1 MDENQTSDQMNSGDS
16 SDSFSL
22 ASSMSE
28 AANSIDTDNFAFLIV
43 PIGVAILVAVIL
55 SLFLIV
61 RRRQFKKSLAS
72 EIEAAVKSAD
82 QPNASASADDEY
94 EVAESRGQWE
104 TPPTEDLSA
113 EAEASDEEKR
123 DSDWHIPT
131 SPQESADVEDSLDFE
146 ASELSAAKT
155 TDADEVSEIRT
166 QSNSDWFARLKNG
179 LARTRDAL
187 AKGLSSVLGS
197 GSRLDEKVLE
207 SIHEQLYRADVGVKT
222 CDRLVKSIESTIGR
236 NSETSLSA
244 VSESL
249 RTEVTNILTACD
261 RPLSTPAN
269 GPWVILVVGVNGV
282 GKTTTI
288 GKLSARFIS
297 EGKTVLLAAADTFR
311 AAAID
316 QLQTWGQRLGIDVIS
331 HQAGSDP
338 AAVAFDAVKAAQSRG
353 HDVLIIDTAGRLH
366 NKKEL
371 MDELGKIN
379 RVIGKDLPGSPHE
392 TWLVIDATTGQNANM
407 QVAAFREVVKI
418 SGLIITKL
426 DGTAKGGV
434 VVGIADQ
441 HQIPIRFIGVGE
453 KASDLRQFSAR
464 EFAET
469 LI

>member
-1 MDENQTSDQMNSGDS
+1 MEENQPTEPFESGQS
-16 SDSFSL
+16 SDSLNL

-28 AANSIDTDNFAFLIV
+28 AASTIGADDFAFLIV
-43 PIGVAILVAVIL
+43 PMGAAVLVALVLMI
-55 SLFLIV
+55 FLMI
-61 RRRQFKKSLAS
+61 RRHQSKKNLQS
-72 EIEAAVKSAD
+72 EIEAAVKLSEVPGQASAVEDDSSAD
-82 QPNASASADDEY
+82 EERSSWDTASADVSSVSIDDSDERKG
-94 EVAESRGQWE
+94 ESDWNLAQTQEQTSEAEDSIE
-104 TPPTEDLSA
+104 FEKTPLAEAPPSEDL
-113 EAEASDEEKR
+113 EIR
-123 DSDWHIPT
+123 
-131 SPQESADVEDSLDFE
+131 
-146 ASELSAAKT
+146 
-155 TDADEVSEIRT
+155 EIRT
-166 QSNSDWFARLKNG
+166 QSSSDWFARLKNG

-187 AKGLSSVLGS
+187 ARGLSTVLGA
-197 GSRLDEKVLE
+197 GNRLDDKVLE
-207 SIHEQLYRADVGVKT
+207 AIHEQLYRADVGVKT
-222 CDRLVKSIESTIGR
+222 CDRLVKSIESSIGK
-236 NSETSLSA
+236 NSETTLSA

-249 RTEVTNILTACD
+249 RAEITKILSASD
-261 RPLSTPAN
+261 RPVSIPDHS
-269 GPWVILVVGVNGV
+269 PWVILVVGVNGV

-288 GKLSARFIS
+288 GKLSARFVS

-316 QLQTWGQRLGIDVIS
+316 QLQTWGQRLGIDVIA
-331 HQAGSDP
+331 HKAGSDP
-338 AAVAFDAVKAAQSRG
+338 AAVAFDAVKAAKSRG

-379 RVIGKDLPGSPHE
+379 RVIGKDLPGAPHE

-407 QVAAFREVVKI
+407 QVAAFREVVNI
-418 SGLIITKL
+418 SGLVVTKL

-453 KASDLRQFSAR
+453 KAADLRQFSAR

>member
-1 MDENQTSDQMNSGDS
+1 MGKVISISNQ
-16 SDSFSL
+16 
-22 ASSMSE
+22 
-28 AANSIDTDNFAFLIV
+28 
-43 PIGVAILVAVIL
+43 
-55 SLFLIV
+55 
-61 RRRQFKKSLAS
+61 
-72 EIEAAVKSAD
+72 
-82 QPNASASADDEY
+82 
-94 EVAESRGQWE
+94 
-104 TPPTEDLSA
+104 
-113 EAEASDEEKR
+113 
-123 DSDWHIPT
+123 
-131 SPQESADVEDSLDFE
+131 
-146 ASELSAAKT
+146 
-155 TDADEVSEIRT
+155 
-166 QSNSDWFARLKNG
+166 
-179 LARTRDAL
+179 
-187 AKGLSSVLGS
+187 KG
-197 GSRLDEKVLE
+197 
-207 SIHEQLYRADVGVKT
+207 
-222 CDRLVKSIESTIGR
+222 
-236 NSETSLSA
+236 
-244 VSESL
+244 
-249 RTEVTNILTACD
+249 
-261 RPLSTPAN
+261 
-269 GPWVILVVGVNGV
+269 GV

-338 AAVAFDAVKAAQSRG
+338 AAVAFDAVKAAQARG